1 MARKRGG
8 LSFYKR
14 ERKFNT
20 KIFAE
25 IMSWVF
31 WGVVMSLIAF
41 VFVYLFGIRTSI
53 IGPSMEPRLYNAQE
67 ILIDRFTY
75 ILFSPKQGDV
85 VVFRPNGNENAHY
98 YVKRVIGC
106 PGDTVLIKDG
116 VIYINNVIYD
126 ENGMFDHAEYA
137 GIAENM
143 LTLGDDEYFVLGDN
157 LNDSEDSRSSNIG
170 FVKKDYIIGRA
181 WFHFSSVNGDPAGFI
196 K

>member
-8 LSFYKR
+8 LSFYTK
-14 ERKFNT
+14 EKKFNT

-75 ILFSPKQGDV
+75 ILFSPTAM
-85 VVFRPNGNENAHY
+85 RM
-98 YVKRVIGC
+98 RTI
-106 PGDTVLIKDG
+106 
-116 VIYINNVIYD
+116 
-126 ENGMFDHAEYA
+126 M
-137 GIAENM
+137 
-143 LTLGDDEYFVLGDN
+143 
-157 LNDSEDSRSSNIG
+157 
-170 FVKKDYIIGRA
+170 
-181 WFHFSSVNGDPAGFI
+181 
-196 K
+196 